1 MAAAGVVDAADTWM
15 VQEPFE
21 KWLAMVAV
29 PGGNDSNAG
38 TVLVWRSPTGLAQH
52 VAITVGGGYAL
63 HKPSQGW
70 MSPRKVLTSREVIAS
85 ARQSGRRLSRYT
97 LVGAV

>member
-1 MAAAGVVDAADTWM
+1 MDAADTWM

-52 VAITVGGGYAL
+52 AAITVGGGYAL

-70 MSPRKVLTSREVIAS
+70 MSLRKVLTSSEVIAS
-85 ARQSGRRLSRYT
+85 ARQSGWRLSRYT